1 MKKRKKNI
9 LSKLLVIASTLI
21 SSNASS
27 QQTFTVDCLA
37 KFSTS

>member
-27 QQTFTVDCLA
+27 NRHSL
-37 KFSTS
+37 